1 MRILVTGS
9 TGLIGAEAVM
19 HFCAL
24 GHDVVGV
31 DNNQRAVFFG
41 PDGDTSAVRQRLI
54 QTQPRYRHADADIRD
69 RAGML
74 ALFEEV
80 RPGAVVHCA
89 AQPSHD
95 LAAKLP
101 FADFDTNAVGTLN
114 LLEATRQHTPEAPF
128 VFMSTNKV
136 YGDAPNRIARVE
148 LPTRYEF
155 DDPRYADGIDESLS
169 IDQCLHSL
177 FGASKVAADVM
188 CQEYGRY
195 FGMPVGVFRGG
206 CLTGAQH
213 AGAEQH
219 GFLAYLVRAVAEGRR
234 YTVYGYDGKQVRDQI
249 HAHDVVRAFEAFIE
263 APRAGEVYNLGGGK
277 DNSVSMQEAID
288 QAEQRLGKTLERRYS
303 ETNRV
308 GDHVVYYSDLSKVR
322 AHFPGWSVT
331 RSLDDIFEDLVRA
344 VSAG

>member
-9 TGLIGAEAVM
+9 TGLIGAEAAM
-19 HFCAL
+19 HFSDL
-24 GHDVVGV
+24 GHEVVGV
-31 DNNQRAVFFG
+31 DNNQRRVFFG
-41 PDGDTSAVRQRLI
+41 LDGDTSAVRARLRE
-54 QTQPRYRHADADIRD
+54 TLPRYVHHDDDIRD
-69 RAGML
+69 RARML
-74 ALFEEV
+74 SLFEEA
-80 RPGAVVHCA
+80 RPDAVVHCA

-95 LAAKLP
+95 LAATLP

-114 LLEATRQHTPEAPF
+114 LLEAARRHAPEAPF

-136 YGDAPNRIARVE
+136 YGDAPNRIARIE
-148 LPTRYEF
+148 RPTRYAF
-155 DDPRYADGIDESLS
+155 DDPRYADGIDESFP

-234 YTVYGYDGKQVRDQI
+234 YTVYGYEGKQVRDQI
-249 HAHDVVRAFEAFIE
+249 HAHDVVRAFEAFID
-263 APRAGEVYNLGGGK
+263 APRPGEVYNLGGGK
-277 DNSVSMQEAID
+277 DNSVSMREAID
-288 QAEQRLGKTLERRYS
+288 QAERRLGKTLDQTYS

-308 GDHVVYYSDLSKVR
+308 GDHVVYYSDLSKLQ
-322 AHFPGWSVT
+322 AHFPGWSIT
-331 RSLDDIFEDLVRA
+331 RDLDRIFDDLVRA
-344 VSAG
+344 VSS